1 MQQLTA
7 LHRYVTITYPVISLM
22 AYTGDD
28 IEQVSPVTSTLIRG
42 VSIKLKL
49 SNGGPIVKQK
59 DQYLS
64 DTNPT
69 TSLCTNVLCLY
80 LHAAWFG

>member
-1 MQQLTA
+1 MTST
-7 LHRYVTITYPVISLM
+7 HPVVSSMIH
-22 AYTGDD
+22 TGVD
-28 IEQVSPVTSTLIRG
+28 IEQVICVTSTLLRG

-69 TSLCTNVLCLY
+69 TSLCPNVLCLY
-80 LHAAWFG
+80 LHAVWFG

>member
-1 MQQLTA
+1 MI
-7 LHRYVTITYPVISLM
+7 H
-22 AYTGDD
+22 TGVD
-28 IEQVSPVTSTLIRG
+28 IEQVICVTSTLIRG

-69 TSLCTNVLCLY
+69 TSLCWYVLCLH
-80 LHAAWFG
+80 LHVV

>member
-22 AYTGDD
+22 ANTGDD

-69 TSLCTNVLCLY
+69 TSLC
-80 LHAAWFG
+80 